1 MRFHIETYGCT
12 SNMGNS
18 MDAASALISLGHL
31 PSNIEEAD
39 IIVVNTCAVTQ
50 KTENK
55 IIKRLRQLPPERL
68 IISGCLSIA
77 IPESTEQIP
86 CRKVMG
92 QLNGSSALEIVRSLG
107 DELSGHPA
115 SNDPYNWIADKEIVH
130 DVIAPEHLC
139 AIINIAEGCR
149 GRCSYCIV
157 RRARGK
163 LVSRS
168 PVEVVEQ
175 ARSMIDSGAVE
186 LQLAAQDTAAYGM
199 DIGSSLPELL
209 NMIVE
214 IPGKFMVRV
223 GMMNPNTA
231 QTILNELAD
240 ALRCPKVY
248 KFLHMPVQSGS
259 NEVLEKMCRGYR
271 ADDYMEIVRLLR
283 AKLPEISFATDVI
296 AGFPGETDE
305 DFAKTLKLMEL
316 IRPDKI
322 NVTRYSKRPQ
332 TGAAELYDMPD
343 RIKKERSR
351 RLTKLWL
358 DIAGENNGLYLGMVV
373 EVLVTERGKSKSMK
387 ARTQNYTGVVIEGEP
402 PLGSQQRVKIINSGP
417 FYLTATTTIPRS

>member
-1 MRFHIETYGCT
+1 
-12 SNMGNS
+12 
-18 MDAASALISLGHL
+18 
-31 PSNIEEAD
+31 
-39 IIVVNTCAVTQ
+39 
-50 KTENK
+50 
-55 IIKRLRQLPPERL
+55 
-68 IISGCLSIA
+68 
-77 IPESTEQIP
+77 
-86 CRKVMG
+86 
-92 QLNGSSALEIVRSLG
+92 
-107 DELSGHPA
+107 
-115 SNDPYNWIADKEIVH
+115 
-130 DVIAPEHLC
+130 
-139 AIINIAEGCR
+139 
-149 GRCSYCIV
+149 
-157 RRARGK
+157 
-163 LVSRS
+163 
-168 PVEVVEQ
+168 
-175 ARSMIDSGAVE
+175 MIDSGAVE
-186 LQLAAQDTAAYGM
+186 LQLAAQDTAAYGI
-199 DIGSSLPELL
+199 DIGTSLPELL
-209 NMIVE
+209 NRIVE

-283 AKLPEISFATDVI
+283 AKLPEISLATDVI

-373 EVLVTERGKSKSMK
+373 EVLVTERGKGKSMK